1 MDAANPTLRTAV
13 WTTEV
18 PIRFSHCDPAGIVY
32 FASAFDILNGVV
44 EDWFT
49 EGLGLSYPDLITRR
63 RLGLG
68 YGRASADFRKPAM
81 FGDRLTYAVRVARLG
96 TKSLT
101 LAITATRGKEDIL
114 DASLV
119 IVATDLDRHVSIA
132 IPEDIRAALAAYQ
145 EKTA

>member
-1 MDAANPTLRTAV
+1 MDGADPTAQSAV

-18 PIRFSHCDPAGIVY
+18 AIRFSHCDPAGIVY

-49 EGLGLSYPDLITRR
+49 EGLGLPYPDLITRR

-81 FGDRLTYAVRVARLG
+81 FGDRLTYAVRIERLG

-101 LAITATRGKEDIL
+101 LAIAATRGEDDIL
-114 DASLV
+114 EASLV

-132 IPEDIRAALAAYQ
+132 IPDDIRAVLAAYQ
-145 EKTA
+145 ERIA